1 MNDSFREQFE
11 ALMSKYTE
19 LLVGDSSPEL
29 TEKVKIWA
37 MYTYV
42 NKSMPPL
49 AKHWNELYPDA
60 KEEMKELVLEIKEL
74 NEQHRQSKK

>member
-1 MNDSFREQFE
+1 MNDTFREQVE

-19 LLVGDSSPEL
+19 LLVGESSPEL

-42 NKSMPPL
+42 SKSMPPL

-60 KEEMKELVLEIKEL
+60 KEEMKELILEIKEL
-74 NEQHRQSKK
+74 NEQYRQSKK

>member
-42 NKSMPPL
+42 SKSMPPL

-60 KEEMKELVLEIKEL
+60 KEEMKELILEIKEL

>member
-42 NKSMPPL
+42 SKSMPPL